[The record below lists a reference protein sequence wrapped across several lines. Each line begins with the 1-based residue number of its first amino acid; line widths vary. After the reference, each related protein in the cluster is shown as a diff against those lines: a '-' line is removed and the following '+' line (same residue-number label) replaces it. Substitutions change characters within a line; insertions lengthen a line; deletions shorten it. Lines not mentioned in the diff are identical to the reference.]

1 MSLKDRF
8 RIDELTKLGSKTIT
22 RDESGNILVSRIN
35 NKEVNT
41 EVKTEK
47 PFGQVPI
54 KGKQTSIN
62 TKEDLANIEVE
73 KNIEQTSFSG
83 ETSTYI
89 ELPRYNEEE
98 LKKAIDV
105 KVDELVKTPKPPRG
119 KFVPEDRYINLQ
131 NQLNTRN
138 SELRTEKKASASN
151 LSRALKAESQIQ
163 TLTSQVDGLNGQISE
178 LNSLLQEN
186 GVVITDQRIDI
197 QEKTTDIFTLQ
208 ADVARWQA
216 QAESIRQQLEAQ
228 TENLK
233 AQLAAQESL
242 IDSLNNQNKTLQDQ
256 IRVQAEIF
264 AGQLDQAQ
272 ATLEVSS
279 AQFQAQLQAQS
290 QQLQSQSQQVAN
302 LQKNQ
307 KKIIC
312 NELYLQGFLPHEL
325 WNADERYGDMMFEKD
340 PRLVIGYQMWARY
353 VVKFMRE
360 NKQYSKYAYWIF
372 KPWTEFMGYEMGIV
386 KKQNHIGKL
395 TNFIGKYVSYL
406 VFDLNNGQRLLN
418 LYNYKKFQESIG

>member
-1 MSLKDRF
+1 MSLQDRF
-8 RIDELTKLGSKTIT
+8 RIDELTKLGSKSIT

-35 NKEVNT
+35 NKEINT

-54 KGKQTSIN
+54 KDKQTSVK
-62 TKEDLANIEVE
+62 TKEDLANQPVE

-119 KFVPEDRYINLQ
+119 KFVPEDRYKNLQ
-131 NQLNTRN
+131 NQLNNRN
-138 SELRTEKKASASN
+138 SELRTEKQTSASN

-163 TLTSQVDGLNGQISE
+163 TLTSQVDGLNSQISE

-216 QAESIRQQLEAQ
+216 QAESIKQQLETQ

-233 AQLAAQESL
+233 AQLASQESL

-256 IRVQAEIF
+256 IKVQAEIF

-272 ATLEVSS
+272 ATLEISS

-290 QQLQSQSQQVAN
+290 QQIQSQSQQVAN

-312 NELYLQGFLPHEL
+312 NELYRQGYLPQLL
-325 WNADERYGDMMFEKD
+325 WDADERYGDMMFEKN

-353 VVKFMRE
+353 VVKFMKE
-360 NKQYSKYAYWIF
+360 NPQYTKYTYKFF

-386 KKQNHIGKL
+386 KKQNLLGKL
-395 TNFIGKYVSYL
+395 TNFIGTGLSYL
-406 VFDLNNGQRLLN
+406 VFELNNGERILD
-418 LYNYKKFQESIG
+418 LYNYKKLQQGI

>member
-8 RIDELTKLGSKTIT
+8 RIDELTKFGSKSIT

-35 NKEVNT
+35 NKEINT
-41 EVKTEK
+41 EVKVEK

-54 KGKQTSIN
+54 KDKQTSIN
-62 TKEDLANIEVE
+62 TKEDLANPSVE
-73 KNIEQTSFSG
+73 KNTEQESFSG

-119 KFVPEDRYINLQ
+119 KFVPEEKYLNLQ

-138 SELRTEKKASASN
+138 SELRAEKQASASN

-163 TLTSQVDGLNGQISE
+163 TLTSQVDGLSGQISE
-178 LNSLLQEN
+178 LNTLLQEN
-186 GVVITDQRIDI
+186 GVVITEQRIDI

-216 QAESIRQQLEAQ
+216 QAEAIKQQLETQ

-242 IDSLNNQNKTLQDQ
+242 IDSLNNQNQTLQDQ
-256 IRVQAEIF
+256 IRVQAQLF
-264 AGQLDQAQ
+264 QGQLDQAA
-272 ATLEVSS
+272 ATTAAVS
-279 AQFQAQLQAQS
+279 AQFQNQLEAVQAQRDR
-290 QQLQSQSQQVAN
+290 A
-302 LQKNQ
+302 QKESDSKG

-312 NELYLQGFLPHEL
+312 NELYRQGFLPEL
-325 WNADERYGDMMFEKD
+325 IWDADERWGDKTFVTD
-340 PRLVIGYQMWARY
+340 PKLVIGYQMWARK
-353 VVKFMRE
+353 VVKFMRK
-360 NKQYSKYAYWIF
+360 NPQFTSIIYF
-372 KPWTEFMGYEMGIV
+372 MVKPWTEWMAYDLGVLPKNNLRGQFT
-386 KKQNHIGKL
+386 H
-395 TNFIGKYVSYL
+395 FIGKYVSY
-406 VFDLNNGQRLLN
+406 VVYDLFGGDKLYQRYL
-418 LYNYKKFQESIG
+418 KAI